1 LPLAETSTLLPLLPN
16 RQRFRAYARVP
27 GAFKGASSRVY
38 ARERCLFRDLSVDVE
53 TPYAMAGAQVRKE
66 AKDDRVKIRQ
76 EVDGHVFKLMDNIR
90 QRVTREEFDNEQ
102 NYFHSQMTH
111 WVVEELDQ
119 SRRSMLEKINRLQT
133 RMAQE
138 LEDLTQIAGVEE
150 CVAKVQEITS
160 AVGEMSE
167 SLYDHKEAI
176 DRNADKLLELGAN
189 SAQVAEIREGFE
201 ELKKKTQST
210 LMMIRSKVQKQMDS
224 QVDICRLVSPVPLVR
239 S

>member
-1 LPLAETSTLLPLLPN
+1 
-16 RQRFRAYARVP
+16 
-27 GAFKGASSRVY
+27 
-38 ARERCLFRDLSVDVE
+38 
-53 TPYAMAGAQVRKE
+53 MRKE

-76 EVDGHVFKLMDNIR
+76 EVDGHVFKLMEHVR
-90 QRVTREEFDNEQ
+90 QRVTREEYDNEQ

-119 SRRSMLEKINRLQT
+119 SRRNMLEKINRLQT

-176 DRNADKLLELGAN
+176 ERNADKLLQLGAN
-189 SAQVAEIREGFE
+189 SEQVADIRQGFE
-201 ELKKKTQST
+201 DLKKKTHST
-210 LMMIRSKVQKQMDS
+210 LMMIKSKVQKQMDS
-224 QVDICRLVSPVPLVR
+224 QVNICRVFHRSCPCALVR
-239 S
+239 SRVRSPAFPQRMTSFSRTNPHECARPTDPSLLSVRKPSKL